1 MKVTTTAA
9 DRRVI
14 ELIGDQWLCFI
25 MRGETAAQ
33 TIDTV
38 DALIAGGTRIV
49 EVAFTTPGVTKVIRE
64 LRSRHGEAVVIAAG
78 TVTTV
83 EQAKQAIDSGAD
95 VIVSPDAYPPVIE
108 ATKALGAVSIP
119 GCMTPTEIGMAMR
132 SGADIVKIFPCDVGG
147 PRFIDYVHGPYPE
160 VKLMPAGAVS
170 LSNMTDY
177 MTARAYAAVVGVTTE
192 MGLLEAI
199 RDGRYEQVTEQTRSW
214 LRQAQRARSAFPG
227 QPQAKVPN

>member
-1 MKVTTTAA
+1 MGKRAI
-9 DRRVI
+9 I

-25 MRGETAAQ
+25 MRGDTAVQ
-33 TIDTV
+33 TMDTV

-49 EVAFTTPGVTKVIRE
+49 EVAFTTPDVTKVIRE
-64 LRSRHGEAVVIAAG
+64 LRSRHGDAVVIAAG

-83 EQAKQAIDSGAD
+83 EQAKEAIESGAE
-95 VIVSPDAYPPVIE
+95 VIVSPDVYPPVIE

-132 SGADIVKIFPCDVGG
+132 SGADIIKIFPCDVGG
-147 PRFIDYVHGPYPE
+147 PHFIDYVHGPYPG
-160 VKLMPAGAVS
+160 VKLMPAGAVT

-177 MTARAYAAVVGVTTE
+177 MAARAYSAVVGVTTE

-199 RDGRYEQVTEQTRSW
+199 REGRYEAVTEQTRSW
-214 LRQAQRARSAFPG
+214 LRQARQARIPD
-227 QPQAKVPN
+227 